1 MIEVKNLQKA
11 FGGNMVLKGVTE
23 TIEKGEKIA
32 CLEARRHYSWY
43 LKGLR
48 NASYYKEQV
57 AKVETLD
64 RLREITRELIDNFK

>member
-32 CLEARRHYSWY
+32 IIGPCLLYTSDAADE
-43 LKGLR
+43 
-48 NASYYKEQV
+48 
-57 AKVETLD
+57 
-64 RLREITRELIDNFK
+64 

>member
-32 CLEARRHYSWY
+32 IIGMVRKTCWRR
-43 LKGLR
+43 
-48 NASYYKEQV
+48 
-57 AKVETLD
+57 
-64 RLREITRELIDNFK
+64 REPAL

>member
-32 CLEARRHYSWY
+32 IIGQRKKHLSAVPEQAGGAHGRRDMVRGQGHHR
-43 LKGLR
+43 KGL
-48 NASYYKEQV
+48 
-57 AKVETLD
+57 
-64 RLREITRELIDNFK
+64 